1 MERRFKFFRCL
12 AYTIEILIFYIL
24 QQAPGLPRLLGA
36 RPVLLIGVVLTIA
49 LLEDEKMGM
58 GFGLFAGLLMDIG
71 SSGNALG
78 LHAIL
83 MAVLGYFVGLLAV
96 NLIRTNLL
104 TAMLVTAL
112 GVFIVLSLNFVFF
125 YLAHRYGDYAYVYQY
140 HYLPIMLY
148 SYLSTPVLYFFNKA
162 FAVTIRER
170 D

>member
-1 MERRFKFFRCL
+1 MERRYKFFRCL
-12 AYTIEILIFYIL
+12 AYTIEILILFIA
-24 QQAPGLPRLLGA
+24 QQTPGLPTLMGA
-36 RPVLLIGVVLTIA
+36 RPALLVAVVFPIA
-49 LLEDEKMGM
+49 LLEDEWMGM

-71 SSGNALG
+71 SAGSVLG
-78 LHAIL
+78 VHAIL
-83 MAVLGYFVGLLAV
+83 LAVLGYFVGLLAV

-112 GVFIVLSLNFVFF
+112 CVFVVLSLNFVLL
-125 YLAHRYGDYAYVYQY
+125 YCARRYGDYGYVYRY

-148 SYLSTPVLYFFNKA
+148 SYLPTPVLYFFNKA